1 MTGAFIPN
9 YSKKMGA
16 ATASAAHAAAQ
27 ATAAVYA
34 AEVAKA
40 REKERLAAEEWLAKA
55 RIEPIIFKKS
65 APINSALLKSYGVY
79 RKKT

>member
-1 MTGAFIPN
+1 MTGAFTPN
-9 YSKKMGA
+9 HSKIMDTS
-16 ATASAAHAAAQ
+16 ATSQAAAW
-27 ATAAVYA
+27 ATAAAYA

-65 APINSALLKSYGVY
+65 APINSALLKSYSVY